1 MLAIALWFTLGL
13 VAGSAITSLG
23 VFFGAVYQRVLLQ
36 PRLEA
41 FQKAHEEL
49 AGMIVAALEPI
60 TEDSDGAAEHVR
72 APEHI
77 FVSWDGLNKKH

>member
-41 FQKAHEEL
+41 FQRAHEEL
-49 AGMIVAALEPI
+49 AGMIVAALDPTEAEEPANDEVLREVMGRLVWN
-60 TEDSDGAAEHVR
+60 TA
-72 APEHI
+72 
-77 FVSWDGLNKKH
+77 KKH